1 MEETGIHNIVY
12 SKNTV
17 EFVTVAAEYVILA
30 ENTRGMERVDF
41 TNKTQKLLPLL
52 YLKAS
57 LIPEIEVQLEDNI
70 EKFVSEEEWSLVQ
83 QGFSSVLGR
92 FDRFL
97 DIENSIGQVEDETAE
112 EALSECLADI
122 YQDLSDFVQLYRMGN
137 LEIMNDAL
145 WECRQNFEQYWGTRL
160 IEAFRAIHAML
171 YGSEDISVEDEESRP
186 VFDPEN
192 ERDKSNW
199 LHPKQI
205 RDIKK

>member
-1 MEETGIHNIVY
+1 MEESGIHKIVY

-30 ENTRGMERVDF
+30 ENARGMERVDF
-41 TNKTQKLLPLL
+41 TNKIQKLLPLL

-57 LIPEIEVQLEDNI
+57 LIPEIEIQLEDNI
-70 EKFVSEEEWSLVQ
+70 EKFISEEEWSAVQ

-97 DIENSIGQVEDETAE
+97 DIENSIDQVEDETAE

-160 IEAFRAIHAML
+160 IAALRAIHAML

-199 LHPKQI
+199 LHPK
-205 RDIKK
+205 

>member
-30 ENTRGMERVDF
+30 ENARGMERVDF